1 MTVQGA
7 VGRDK
12 DASPAGAKRMKSA
25 AHNRGL
31 FGTRESV
38 YDQSSQMDALTQYT
52 KMSTVSGTHHR
63 ILSGYS
69 KGDAIRMCM
78 RIWSGFSKF
87 IKSQCNKDRVIDTL
101 FFGSFYL
108 GDGEYVYVSEGK
120 GQGAFGEFKLLPN
133 SQNEHEV
140 PMNVS

>member
-1 MTVQGA
+1 MDALDSTGVNNYLTEIELIKIVATQINNITAHPPVVNQGAENNQNMTVQGA

-38 YDQSSQMDALTQYT
+38 YDQASQIDALTQYT

-63 ILSGYS
+63 ILSG
-69 KGDAIRMCM
+69 
-78 RIWSGFSKF
+78 
-87 IKSQCNKDRVIDTL
+87 
-101 FFGSFYL
+101 
-108 GDGEYVYVSEGK
+108 
-120 GQGAFGEFKLLPN
+120 
-133 SQNEHEV
+133 
-140 PMNVS
+140 